1 MLVTDTAGC
10 SQLENLAEA
19 TQIIICVASR
29 FSWTSLLAPG
39 IIAISAIIAWRSLQS
54 ARELARK
61 KATLDLIEKV
71 ESSSHYRQ
79 MHSTFAYYR
88 NMERFPDLHNPT
100 EDKDRKDR
108 TDVQDYLNHYE
119 LVSIGIEEGILDEG
133 FYKRWMKGPFV
144 RDWDAASDYIQR
156 ERWKKTAS
164 GDWHYHKALY
174 EAYQRVA
181 TDFDSSA
188 TNLTESTTPPP
199 AHPSGPGDKPISK

>member
-1 MLVTDTAGC
+1 MTDTANC
-10 SQLENLAEA
+10 SELANLTEA
-19 TQIIICVASR
+19 TQIIVCVASG
-29 FSWTSLLAPG
+29 FSWTTLLSPA
-39 IIAISAIIAWRSLQS
+39 IIAVSAIIAWRSLNS

-88 NMERFPDLHNPT
+88 NMKRFPDLHNPT
-100 EDKDRKDR
+100 EDKDRRDR

-144 RDWDAASDYIQR
+144 RDWNAAADYIQR
-156 ERWKKTAS
+156 ERWKKRAS
-164 GDWHYHKALY
+164 GDWYYHDALY

-181 TDFDSSA
+181 TSFDSSA
-188 TNLTESTTPPP
+188 ITLTDATAPPP
-199 AHPSGPGDKPISK
+199 ENAEGPGDEPIST